1 MRRRQRMSRF
11 NLEDYETVETRLK
24 RWWASEESKDARI
37 VTYNRS
43 TLSDRDRGI
52 WVFEARI
59 YLTAEDQSLD
69 LPKVTGWASEA
80 ETGNQAQ
87 WAAELAETSSI
98 GRCLANYSLSGN
110 LRASREEMQK
120 VARASRDWLAEAG
133 NLKDVD
139 AIRLLWADAR
149 ANGADQVTLDKVA
162 QLGKELQ
169 APGSLNSGGNR
180 GTKTSPAKRAAG

>member
-1 MRRRQRMSRF
+1 MSRF

-37 VTYNRS
+37 VTFNRS
-43 TLSDRDRGI
+43 SAEDRGKGL

-59 YLTAEDQSLD
+59 YLTAGDQSMD

-87 WAAELAETSSI
+87 WACELAETSAI
-98 GRCLANYSLSGN
+98 GRALANYSMSGN

-120 VARASRDWLAEAG
+120 VARVSRDWIAEAD
-133 NLKDVD
+133 NLKDID
-139 AIRLLWADAR
+139 ALRLLWADAR
-149 ANGADQVTLDKVA
+149 AAGVPKEVLDRLAAIGQKI
-162 QLGKELQ
+162 QNPRGEHQ
-169 APGSLNSGGNR
+169 GSNR
-180 GTKTSPAKRAAG
+180 GSKGGTPKGKTA

>member
-1 MRRRQRMSRF
+1 MSRF

-87 WAAELAETSSI
+87 WAAELCETSAI
-98 GRCLANYSLSGN
+98 GRALANFSLSGN

-169 APGSLNSGGNR
+169 APRGEHPGGNR